1 LQAGQFR
8 ALGLDKAGGQL
19 TPGIENLKKQLSQ
32 LSTRLGADA
41 TPKIASQL
49 DKIGDVL
56 SGKFGKVT
64 ETTRERIKEL
74 FAAIRGDLIEGVDSL
89 SKAVS
94 PRHVQLSDKILEAL
108 GFDKNLKVPELQSL
122 GQTRSNRARATA
134 VPVNTAAAGGVT
146 ISGNIT
152 VVANDPDVFL
162 RELQKKAG
170 RTTATA
176 RGRFPGRSLGLG

>member
-1 LQAGQFR
+1 MF
-8 ALGLDKAGGQL
+8 D
-19 TPGIENLKKQLSQ
+19 GI
-32 LSTRLGADA
+32 
-41 TPKIASQL
+41 
-49 DKIGDVL
+49 
-56 SGKFGKVT
+56 
-64 ETTRERIKEL
+64 REEFTK
-74 FAAIRGDLIEGVDSL
+74 GVD
-89 SKAVS
+89 AVKNIPA
-94 PRHVQLSDKILEAL
+94 PRHVQLSDKVLEAL

-134 VPVNTAAAGGVT
+134 VPVTTGTSGGVT

-152 VVANDPDVFL
+152 VVADDPDAFL